1 MDDET
6 FTIDSD
12 TITIDSSTI
21 DLNGNVYSSSGM
33 TFGNITTG
41 IGSIGSGGY
50 IFNTNSTAN
59 NIWTT
64 TPYITTTNGTGTP
77 NLTVSGDA
85 EFAGDVKI
93 KGRSLEKLLTT
104 IEDRLAILSEP
115 DPEKLKKF
123 AALKKA
129 YDNYKLLEK
138 LIGDDYK
145 NEPTP

>member
-1 MDDET
+1 MDD
-6 FTIDSD
+6 D
-12 TITIDSSTI
+12 TITIDSAVI
-21 DLNGNVYSSSGM
+21 DIGSIYTSNNM
-33 TFGNITTG
+33 TYGNITTG
-41 IGSIGSGGY
+41 IGSIGSGSY
-50 IFNTNSTAN
+50 TFNTSSTAN

-64 TPYITTTNGTGTP
+64 TPYITTSNGTT
-77 NLTVSGDA
+77 NSRLTVSGDA
-85 EFAGDVKI
+85 EFDGDIKI

-104 IEDRLAILSEP
+104 IEDRLAILSDP
-115 DPEKLKKF
+115 DPIKLEKF

>member
-12 TITIDSSTI
+12 TITIDSSI
-21 DLNGNVYSSSGM
+21 DLNSIYTSNNM
-33 TFGNITTG
+33 TYGNITTG

-64 TPYITTTNGTGTP
+64 TPYITTSNGTT
-77 NLTVSGDA
+77 NSKLTVSGDA
-85 EFAGDVKI
+85 EFEGDIKI

-115 DPEKLKKF
+115 DPAKLEKFK
-123 AALKKA
+123 ALKKA

-145 NEPTP
+145 DDPTP

>member
-1 MDDET
+1 MDD
-6 FTIDSD
+6 D
-12 TITIDSSTI
+12 TITIDSTVI
-21 DLNGNVYSSSGM
+21 DIGSIYTSNNM
-33 TFGNITTG
+33 TYGNITTG
-41 IGSIGSGGY
+41 IGSIGSGSY
-50 IFNTNSTAN
+50 IFNTSSTAN
-59 NIWTT
+59 NIWST

-85 EFAGDVKI
+85 EFDGNVKI
-93 KGRSLEKLLTT
+93 KGRDISKLFEK

-115 DPEKLKKF
+115 DPIKLEKF

-145 NEPTP
+145 DEPTP

>member
-6 FTIDSD
+6 FTIDS
-12 TITIDSSTI
+12 TTI
-21 DLNGNVYSSSGM
+21 DLTNMSSNSFTYG
-33 TFGNITTG
+33 TTTG
-41 IGSIGSGGY
+41 IGSIGSAGQFY
-50 IFNTNSTAN
+50 
-59 NIWTT
+59 
-64 TPYITTTNGTGTP
+64 TTNGTSNNTWTTSPYIISTNTGTP
-77 NLTVSGDA
+77 NLSVSGDA